1 VNINDCFK
9 IVAYLVDK
17 YQGTGVS
24 PEDFNRIF
32 PMAERSYFDML
43 AGGVEDFQ
51 PGRPVSRIGLGMGN
65 NVNEALSSFIQTSTL
80 TITSGSANVP
90 ANLFKAISMRTTG
103 NVDIPR
109 IDHSKLASK
118 LNSSIDAPT
127 LTKPCFN
134 EVGSTYKFYPTA
146 LTTANLTFL
155 RLPTPPVWG
164 YTTVSGRPVYDAGTS
179 TQSEWNDADLN
190 KIIMRAVGLIGVSI
204 NDQLIIQ
211 AANQVKAKGE

>member
-1 VNINDCFK
+1 MNINDCFK
-9 IVAYLVDK
+9 IVTYLVDK

-24 PEDFNRIF
+24 PEEFNRIF

-51 PGRPVSRIGLGMGN
+51 PGRPVPRIALGMSN
-65 NVNEALSSFIQTSTL
+65 NVNEALAPFIQTSAL
-80 TITSGSANVP
+80 TISSGSATVP
-90 ANLFKAISMRTTG
+90 TNLFKAIAMRTTA
-103 NVDIPR
+103 NVDILR
-109 IDHSKLASK
+109 VDHSKLASK

-134 EVGSTYKFYPTA
+134 EVGSTYKFYPTS
-146 LTTANLTFL
+146 LTSANLTYL
-155 RLPTPPVWG
+155 RLPNSPVWG

-179 TQSEWNDADLN
+179 VQSEWNDADLN
-190 KIIMRAVGLIGVSI
+190 KIIMRAVGVIGVSV
-204 NDQLIIQ
+204 NDQLLIQ

>member
-1 VNINDCFK
+1 MNINDCFK
-9 IVAYLVDK
+9 IVTYLVDK

-24 PEDFNRIF
+24 PEEFNRIF

-51 PGRPVSRIGLGMGN
+51 PGRPVPRIALGMSN
-65 NVNEALSSFIQTSTL
+65 NVNEALAPFIQTSAL
-80 TITSGSANVP
+80 TISSGSATVP
-90 ANLFKAISMRTTG
+90 TNLFKAIAMRTTA
-103 NVDIPR
+103 NVDILR
-109 IDHSKLASK
+109 VDHSKLASK

-134 EVGSTYKFYPTA
+134 EVGSTYKFYPTS
-146 LTTANLTFL
+146 LTSANLTYL
-155 RLPTPPVWG
+155 RLPNSPVWG

-179 TQSEWNDADLN
+179 VQSEWNDADLN
-190 KIIMRAVGLIGVSI
+190 KIIMRAVGLIGVSV
-204 NDQLIIQ
+204 NDQLLIQ